1 MTFQNPRGLWLLLGV
16 PVLIIIWLIRPPYEE
31 KRVSSSYIWRLSERF
46 MKKRLPVSRLRKWL
60 VFLLQLLLVSGA
72 AFLAARP
79 VLNHGSRVDY
89 LLILDA
95 SASMRTETAEGNTRY
110 GKAEEEIRELARRS
124 TAEGHTVSVIRAGER
139 AEYLVRESASAREI
153 ADDIGYSL
161 P

>member
-124 TAEGHTVSVIRAGER
+124 TAEGHTVSVIRAG
-139 AEYLVRESASAREI
+139 
-153 ADDIGYSL
+153 
-161 P
+161 